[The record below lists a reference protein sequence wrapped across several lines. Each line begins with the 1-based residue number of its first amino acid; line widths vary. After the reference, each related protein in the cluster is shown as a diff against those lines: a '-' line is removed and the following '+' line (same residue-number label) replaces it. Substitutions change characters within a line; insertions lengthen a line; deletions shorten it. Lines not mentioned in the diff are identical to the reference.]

1 MAITLRPFRDYDEK
15 DVINLYHFS
24 GTLPATKGT
33 LVKIQGNGW
42 VSSDEIAMLGSVG
55 NSYSNTVS
63 ERYGVEAAVTTAG
76 AADSPIGIMLFDVKE
91 TDENGEK
98 LVFNPRKAA
107 EMDIVLS
114 GQAVPVVSRGV
125 FLYSGTQLATDAPTA
140 GQDLYCGANGEIITG
155 NPGSANTKV
164 GRALG
169 AKDSD
174 GVILVHLDIS

>member
-42 VSSDEIAMLGSVG
+42 ISSDEIAMLGSVG

-63 ERYGVEAAVTTAG
+63 ERYGVSAAVATAG
-76 AADSPIGIMLFDVKE
+76 AADSPIGMMLFDVKE

-98 LVFNPRKAA
+98 LIFNPRKAA
-107 EMDIVLS
+107 EMDVVLS

-125 FLYSGTQLATDAPTA
+125 FLYSGTQLASDAPTA
-140 GQDLYCGANGEIITG
+140 GQNLYCGANGEIITG

-169 AKDSD
+169 TKDSD

>member
-1 MAITLRPFRDYDEK
+1 MFNE
-15 DVINLYHFS
+15 HFS

-33 LVKIQGNGW
+33 LVKIQGDGW

-55 NSYSNTVS
+55 ASYSNTVS
-63 ERYGVEAAVTTAG
+63 ERYGVVAAVTTAG
-76 AADSPIGIMLFDVKE
+76 AADSPLGMMLFDVKE

-114 GQAVPVVSRGV
+114 GQAVPLVSRGV
-125 FLYSGTQLATDAPTA
+125 FLYSGTQLASDAAGTGFSA
-140 GQDLYCGANGEIITG
+140 GQNLYAGANGEIITG
-155 NPGSANTKV
+155 NPSSANTKV

-174 GVILVHLDIS
+174 GVVLIHLDIS

>member
-15 DVINLYHFS
+15 DVVNLYHFS

-55 NSYSNTVS
+55 SSYSNTVS
-63 ERYGVEAAVTTAG
+63 ERYGVSAAVTTAG
-76 AADSPIGIMLFDVKE
+76 AADSPLGMMLFDVKE

-125 FLYSGTQLATDAPTA
+125 FLYSGTQLASDAPTA
-140 GQDLYCGANGEIITG
+140 GQNLYCGANGEIITG
-155 NPGSANTKV
+155 NPSSANTKI

-169 AKDSD
+169 VKDSD

>member
-125 FLYSGTQLATDAPTA
+125 FLYSGTQLASDAPTA

>member
-42 VSSDEIAMLGSVG
+42 ITSDEISMLGSVG

-63 ERYGVEAAVTTAG
+63 ERYGVVAAVTTAG
-76 AADSPIGIMLFDVKE
+76 ASDSPLGMMLYDVKE
-91 TDENGEK
+91 TDENGES

-107 EMDIVLS
+107 EMDIALS
-114 GQAVPVVSRGV
+114 GQAVPVVNRGV
-125 FLYSGTQLATDAPTA
+125 FLYSGTQLASDSPTA
-140 GQDLYCGANGEIITG
+140 GQNLYCGANGEIITG

-169 AKDSD
+169 TKDSD
-174 GVILVHLDIS
+174 GVVLVHLDIS